1 MLISKKLNEA
11 INAEIGRE
19 LEASNQYLNMA
30 AYFDAQAFKML
41 AKLYYKQSDEERV
54 HAMKFLHYVIEA
66 GGDVRIPAVPAP
78 IADFKSAEEIF
89 AKSLEWEKMV
99 TKYIFGLMDIAVEE
113 KDYIAQQF
121 LNWFTNEQ
129 LEEESSME
137 RLLTVCRRA
146 GEKNLIMLEAYLS
159 HDD

>member
-19 LEASNQYLNMA
+19 LDASNQYLNMA
-30 AYFDAQAFKML
+30 AYFDSNAYKKL
-41 AKLYYKQSDEERV
+41 AALYYKQSDEERG
-54 HAMKFLHYVIEA
+54 HAMKFLKYVIDA
-66 GGDVRIPAVPAP
+66 GGEVHIPAVPAP
-78 IADFKSAEEIF
+78 KSDFQTAEEIF
-89 AKSLEWEKMV
+89 LKSLEWEKMV

-129 LEEESSME
+129 MEEEKSME
-137 RLLTVCRRA
+137 TLLTICRRV
-146 GEKNLIMLEAYLS
+146 GEKNLIMVEAYLS
-159 HDD
+159 HGD

>member
-1 MLISKKLNEA
+1 MLISKRLNDA

-30 AYFDAQAFKML
+30 AYFDGQAFKKL
-41 AKLYYKQSDEERV
+41 AEMFFKQSEEERA
-54 HAMKFLHYVIEA
+54 HALKFVNYILDT
-66 GGDVRIPAVPAP
+66 GGEVKIPAIAAP
-78 IADFKSAEEIF
+78 ITEFKTVEDIF
-89 AKSLEWEKMV
+89 IKALDWEKMV

-113 KDYIAQQF
+113 KDYIAQQY

-129 LEEESSME
+129 MEEEKSME
-137 RLLTVCRRA
+137 TLLTICRRA
-146 GEKNLIMLEAYLS
+146 GERNLIMLEAYLS

>member
-1 MLISKKLNEA
+1 MLISKRLNDA

-30 AYFDAQAFKML
+30 AYFDGQAFKKL
-41 AKLYYKQSDEERV
+41 AKMFYKQSEEE
-54 HAMKFLHYVIEA
+54 HAHALKFVNYILDT
-66 GGDVRIPAVPAP
+66 GGEVKIPAIPAP
-78 IADFKSAEEIF
+78 VTEFKSAEDVF
-89 AKSLEWEKMV
+89 VKALDWEKMV

-113 KDYIAQQF
+113 KDYIAQQY

-129 LEEESSME
+129 MEEEKSME
-137 RLLTVCRRA
+137 TLLTICRRA
-146 GEKNLIMLEAYLS
+146 GERNLIMLEAYLS

>member
-1 MLISKKLNEA
+1 MLISKKLNDA

-30 AYFDAQAFKML
+30 AYFDGQAFKML
-41 AKLYYKQSDEERV
+41 AKLFYKQAEEERT
-54 HAMKFLHYVIEA
+54 HALKFLHYILDA
-66 GGDVRIPAVPAP
+66 GGEVRIPAVPAP
-78 IADFKSAEEIF
+78 LYEFKTAEEIF
-89 AKSLEWEKMV
+89 VKALDWEKMV

-129 LEEESSME
+129 MEEEKSME
-137 RLLTVCRRA
+137 SLLLVCRRS
-146 GEKNLIMLEAYLS
+146 GERNLIMLEAYLS

>member
-19 LEASNQYLNMA
+19 LDASNQYLNMA
-30 AYFDAQAFKML
+30 AYFDSNAYKKL
-41 AKLYYKQSDEERV
+41 AALYYKQSDEERV
-54 HAMKFLHYVIEA
+54 HAMKFLKYVIDA
-66 GGDVRIPAVPAP
+66 GGEVHIPAVPAP
-78 IADFKSAEEIF
+78 ISNFQTAEEIF
-89 AKSLEWEKMV
+89 SKSLEWEKMV

-129 LEEESSME
+129 MEEEKSME
-137 RLLTVCRRA
+137 TLLTICRRV
-146 GEKNLIMLEAYLS
+146 GEKNLIMVEAYLS